1 MESLDSDPMNGI
13 SALTKVSR
21 GIPDP
26 FYHVRTQKKSH
37 WVCMKKV
44 ALTRHQICQYL
55 DLALFSF

>member
-1 MESLDSDPMNGI
+1 MASLGSDPMNGI
-13 SALTKVSR
+13 SAPTKVSR

-37 WVCMKKV
+37 CVCTKKI

-55 DLALFSF
+55 DLGLFSF